1 MKNQSGL
8 AILATV
14 VSCVLALVTFLVTA
28 AGGLW
33 IPSIV
38 VAIVALGMSVLWG
51 KGGLKVALIA
61 VNAVVLVYLLAPFLL
76 S

>member
-14 VSCVLALVTFLVTA
+14 VSCVLALVVFFVTA

-38 VAIVALGMSVLWG
+38 VTIVALGMSVLWG
-51 KGGLKVALIA
+51 KGGVKVALIA
-61 VNAVVLVYLLAPFLL
+61 ANVVALVCLASPLLLA
-76 S
+76 